1 MSVGLFMK
9 IKKYEAA
16 NMKEALN
23 IIKQDLGPEAVILST
38 RKVMKNNNFGLFAR
52 PILEVTAA
60 VDYQAPAE
68 NKQPQKLRAD
78 TGYGNYASNAAKDF
92 AMPQASKNI
101 VQPVEIKPYP
111 SKDYIDEDELE
122 YREIMSGVNTSA
134 FKPAYSPPTGRQ
146 EKYETQQTRPL
157 YYKEETAAEK
167 LTEIINACGL
177 DKFADLIK
185 DINDIKKQINDM
197 KQGMSDNLIVDLP
210 PKLKE
215 YYNIIT
221 KNGVDNVVGYRF
233 LKRVSE
239 SLPELP
245 SNVQVKDVI
254 TGMLA
259 EIVNIAP
266 DYSGLLDKRIIAL
279 VGPTGVGKTTT
290 IAKIAAAMLLKHKR
304 RVCLIT
310 IDNFRIGAVEQ
321 LKTYAEIVNIPLYVA
336 TNSEE
341 FKRIIQEVHN
351 SYDCILVDSM
361 GRSQFDSSQIENI
374 GTLLKTKY
382 EITIALVLSLAA
394 NQKELVDTM
403 DRYSQLSPDYLIFTK
418 LDETRY
424 FGPLINLPVLKNIP
438 LLLVTTGQ
446 NVPDDMEI
454 PDGKKIAKKVLQE
467 IPTIW
472 SVK

>member
-1 MSVGLFMK
+1 MK

-38 RKVMKNNNFGLFAR
+38 RKVMKNNNFGLFAK

-68 NKQPQKLRAD
+68 NKQMPKLRAD
-78 TGYGNYASNAAKDF
+78 TGYGNYANNATKDLV
-92 AMPQASKNI
+92 MTQASKNI
-101 VQPVEIKPYP
+101 VNPNEIKPYP
-111 SKDYIDEDELE
+111 SKDYLIDEDELE
-122 YREIMSGVNTSA
+122 YREIMSGMNSA
-134 FKPAYSPPTGRQ
+134 SAVKPAYTPAPQRQ
-146 EKYETQQTRPL
+146 DRFDNQQNRSQ
-157 YYKEETAAEK
+157 YYDNENTAEK
-167 LTEIINACGL
+167 LTQLINACGL
-177 DKFADLIK
+177 DKFSDLIK

-233 LKRVSE
+233 LKRVSD
-239 SLPELP
+239 SLPEMP
-245 SNVQVKDVI
+245 SNVQIKDI
-254 TGMLA
+254 IMGMLA

-266 DYSGLLDKRIIAL
+266 DYSGLLNKRIIAL

-290 IAKIAAAMLLKHKR
+290 IAKIAAAMLLKHKK

-336 TNSEE
+336 TNNEE

-374 GTLLKTKY
+374 GILLKTNY
-382 EITIALVLSLAA
+382 EITVSLVLSLAA
-394 NQKELVDTM
+394 NQKELADTM
-403 DRYSQLSPDYLIFTK
+403 DRYAQLSPDYLIFTK

-467 IPTIW
+467 IPTLW

>member
-1 MSVGLFMK
+1 MK

-38 RKVMKNNNFGLFAR
+38 RKVMKNNNFGLFAK

-68 NKQPQKLRAD
+68 NKQMPKLRAD
-78 TGYGNYASNAAKDF
+78 TGYGNYANNATKDLV
-92 AMPQASKNI
+92 MTQASKNI
-101 VQPVEIKPYP
+101 VNPNEIKPYP
-111 SKDYIDEDELE
+111 SKDYLIDEDELE
-122 YREIMSGVNTSA
+122 YREIMSGMNSA
-134 FKPAYSPPTGRQ
+134 SAVKPAYAPAPQRQ
-146 EKYETQQTRPL
+146 DRFDNQQNRSQ
-157 YYKEETAAEK
+157 YYDNENTAEK
-167 LTEIINACGL
+167 LTQLINACGL
-177 DKFADLIK
+177 DKFSDLIK

-233 LKRVSE
+233 LKRVSD
-239 SLPELP
+239 SLPEMP
-245 SNVQVKDVI
+245 SNVQIKDI
-254 TGMLA
+254 IMGMLA

-266 DYSGLLDKRIIAL
+266 DYSGLLNKRIIAL

-290 IAKIAAAMLLKHKR
+290 IAKIAAAMLLKHKK

-336 TNSEE
+336 TNNEE

-374 GTLLKTKY
+374 GILLKTNY
-382 EITIALVLSLAA
+382 EITVSLVLSLAA
-394 NQKELVDTM
+394 NQKELADTM
-403 DRYSQLSPDYLIFTK
+403 DRYAQLSPDYLIFTK

-467 IPTIW
+467 IPTLW